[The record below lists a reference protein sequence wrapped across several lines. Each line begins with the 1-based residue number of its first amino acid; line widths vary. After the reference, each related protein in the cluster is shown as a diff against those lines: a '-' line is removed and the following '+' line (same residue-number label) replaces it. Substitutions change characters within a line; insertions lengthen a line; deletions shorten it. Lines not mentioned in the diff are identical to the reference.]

1 MPNGFFHFCSSRT
14 SLQYIEGFQGSWRS
28 SRSGFYILVIQML
41 FLTLELAFSFRLCG
55 AKSTGVTT
63 HDQDMFCIV
72 YCIVLSF
79 FKIFFKHVYHVS
91 CFPLPRRHQWLRSWK
106 SMAARQSI
114 SSRLG
119 RRALFTRGVIDCNWG
134 AAGAIGAA
142 GWSSRFATARMEAP
156 SLICWLPNLS
166 ELNAASGS
174 LSIGG
179 EKKTRFGSRQHGTHL
194 NPSGKSLESWP
205 TNSTHFFELFQ
216 AFFAS
221 DKQKHTLAVNALWV
235 SCRATIGTKMYQ
247 GYARKS
253 NVYCSEIRSCIAA

>member
-1 MPNGFFHFCSSRT
+1 MPNGFFHSCSSRT
-14 SLQYIEGFQGSWRS
+14 SLQYIEGFEGSWRS
-28 SRSGFYILVIQML
+28 SCSGFYILVIQML
-41 FLTLELAFSFRLCG
+41 FLTLELAFSFRLCE

-72 YCIVLSF
+72 YCTVLSF
-79 FKIFFKHVYHVS
+79 FNFCYHVS

-119 RRALFTRGVIDCNWG
+119 RRALFTRGVIG
-134 AAGAIGAA
+134 VQPEQSVQLVGPAALQQQ
-142 GWSSRFATARMEAP
+142 GWRRSIR
-156 SLICWLPNLS
+156 WLPNLS

-179 EKKTRFGSRQHGTHL
+179 EKKTRFGSRHHGTHL

-216 AFFAS
+216 AFLHQTS
-221 DKQKHTLAVNALWV
+221 RNTH
-235 SCRATIGTKMYQ
+235 
-247 GYARKS
+247 
-253 NVYCSEIRSCIAA
+253 